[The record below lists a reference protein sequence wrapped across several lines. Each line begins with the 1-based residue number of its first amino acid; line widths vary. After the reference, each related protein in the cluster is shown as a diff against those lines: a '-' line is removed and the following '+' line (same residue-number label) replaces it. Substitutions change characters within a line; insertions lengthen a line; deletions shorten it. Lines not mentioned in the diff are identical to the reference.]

1 MTKLLIILG
10 ITMVIDLR
18 EKINKKYIKEIIVYF
33 FLVIIIMGIAIYISD
48 PNFKSFTELLMGI
61 LKAKE

>member
-48 PNFKSFTELLMGI
+48 PNFKSFTESLMDI